1 MTLADT
7 TEEIMSIQRF
17 CLLVGLAIGAVWG
30 LAGVSGA
37 AITAG
42 LAAVG
47 LLVGVVLT
55 RGVDLNAF
63 AQRREEE

>member
-1 MTLADT
+1 
-7 TEEIMSIQRF
+7 MSIQRF

-30 LAGVSGA
+30 LSGVSGA

-55 RGVDLNAF
+55 RGVDLSAF